1 MKQFAIELHDSKQS
15 ERIDNVI
22 SFVGEDDSGSFG
34 IRANHE
40 RLMTTLTFG
49 LARFRTDGGDW
60 EYLAL
65 PGALLYFRDNRLT
78 LSTQRYLRDNDY
90 SRISAALQ
98 QQLLA
103 EEANLKSLRLSL
115 HRMEEELLKRLWELG
130 RHGA

>member
-1 MKQFAIELHDSKQS
+1 MKHFAIELHDSKQS
-15 ERIDNVI
+15 ERIDNVT

-40 RLMTTLTFG
+40 RFMTTLAFG
-49 LARFRTDGGDW
+49 LARFRTDNSDW

-65 PGALLYFRDNRLT
+65 PRALLYFRDNRLT
-78 LSTQRYLRDNDY
+78 LSTQRYLRDSDY
-90 SRISAALQ
+90 TRISAALQ

-115 HRMEEELLKRLWELG
+115 HHMEEELLKRLWELG
-130 RHGA
+130 RHGT